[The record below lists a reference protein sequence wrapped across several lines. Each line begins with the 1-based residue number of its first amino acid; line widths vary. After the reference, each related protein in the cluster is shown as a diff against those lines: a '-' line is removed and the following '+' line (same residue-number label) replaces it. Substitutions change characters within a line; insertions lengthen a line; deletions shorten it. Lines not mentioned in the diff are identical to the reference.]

1 MSAAAH
7 PRSRG
12 ENPPVDDGDRGEG
25 GSSPLTRG
33 KRRPPRLRRR
43 HFGLIPAHAGKT
55 PAWIRTVMSRP
66 AHPRSRGENR
76 RGISV
81 SKRGTGSSPLTRGK
95 RYRVLCGCGRCR
107 LIPAHAGKTCPPS
120 DGWGWGPAHPRSRG
134 ENSRTATPA
143 RSRSGSSPLT
153 RGKRRRPSTHQSVGR
168 LIPAHAGKTWSA
180 GRRS

>member
-66 AHPRSRGENR
+66 AHPRSRGENPR
-76 RGISV
+76 IVRMS
-81 SKRGTGSSPLTRGK
+81 SSTTGSSPLTRGK
-95 RYRVLCGCGRCR
+95 LEVGDGVGEEFR
-107 LIPAHAGKTCPPS
+107 LIPAHAGKTQGLPPQMMS
-120 DGWGWGPAHPRSRG
+120 TGAHPRSRG
-134 ENSRTATPA
+134 ENSGVRTA
-143 RSRSGSSPLT
+143 SRAPVGSSPLT
-153 RGKRRRPSTHQSVGR
+153 RGKHLLDLGRHRYRR
-168 LIPAHAGKTWSA
+168 LIPAHAGKTWLP
-180 GRRS
+180 